1 MRPIP
6 YLRVYDASII
16 NYLKYEVLPVYFTER
31 IVNEPLVY
39 SDSLGGYVTQASMVP
54 NPTSMGRGWALFD
67 EVVVGNRVI
76 VDATTE
82 QSTQVTVSGADTYQ
96 IDYPG
101 GRIINPNTAPMSVS
115 YSWYY
120 VSLVEG
126 WPGSEPPPTPI
137 VAVDVDRTVKEGYQ
151 LGGGTKDILHGS
163 VYVFASSETE
173 KKEITE
179 AKQVLD
185 VEAAEEIA
193 PSLYIGSV
201 TEGMKKRLKGS
212 GITTEE
218 VKGFTE
224 KGFPTIRTPIK
235 MVRGEAEQYLEF
247 LYIHDGKKGEV
258 LDKILDYLVYELYFN
273 VKFHEDGYETLFLE
287 NK

>member
-173 KKEITE
+173 KKEITDVIYQSLYNKSLAIKNWHE
-179 AKQVLD
+179 GSYLDFDGTYTGFQPEVIPGISSGAFVD
-185 VEAAEEIA
+185 VEANFNGPRADW
-193 PSLYIGSV
+193 S
-201 TEGMKKRLKGS
+201 
-212 GITTEE
+212 E
-218 VKGFTE
+218 VN
-224 KGFPTIRTPIK
+224 RY
-235 MVRGEAEQYLEF
+235 RSR
-247 LYIHDGKKGEV
+247 
-258 LDKILDYLVYELYFN
+258 
-273 VKFHEDGYETLFLE
+273 VKFVFEVYKDE
-287 NK
+287 